1 MAQAVSQVVPK
12 SGFLEMVERELTVLE
27 NMYRDLVREAE
38 EVLDRL
44 YYVSYYGYDDGEIRI
59 RRNGLNRL
67 VVVINGKEIE
77 YGDFSGT
84 WTLVGDPR
92 IVVENK
98 DRLLRLARAL
108 NSFHTE
114 MQKIQS
120 IIDRAEALATKLGK
134 PEILDNVLQKI
145 TKYLEEPRILGDGI

>member
-1 MAQAVSQVVPK
+1 MAQAVSK
-12 SGFLEMVERELTVLE
+12 SDFLEMVERELTVLE

-38 EVLDRL
+38 EVLDKL

-77 YGDFSGT
+77 YGDS
-84 WTLVGDPR
+84 LVGDPKV
-92 IVVENK
+92 VVENK
-98 DRLLRLARAL
+98 DRLLRLAKAL
-108 NSFHTE
+108 NSFQKE

-120 IIDRAEALATKLGK
+120 IIDRAEALVTKLGK